1 MLTTPR
7 YRPKEYDSEDG
18 PWEPISGGASA
29 LLGTIGSLMMGF
41 ADFPVEILKA
51 LKVKQPERSE
61 AGGKLKSTKS
71 ADVTHDGK
79 PADRATGQDESV
91 NEEDHPLES
100 PVVSG
105 VNSHDTSGSGAHC
118 GSPAHALN
126 GHTRRSFQ
134 NKRANLDTAD
144 EKTESSARESSQ
156 YENHISLE
164 AALGAGKG
172 VGRIVGAGLKSPMDF
187 TLGLARGFHN
197 APKLYGDESVRTPEK
212 ITGFQSGLKAA
223 GKVWQPVN
231 QVLSCRLTIKG
242 IRLRVL

>member
-1 MLTTPR
+1 MLTTSR

-18 PWEPISGGASA
+18 PWDPISGGASA

-61 AGGKLKSTKS
+61 AGGKLKDTES
-71 ADVTHDGK
+71 ADATYDDK
-79 PADRATGQDESV
+79 PADGTTDQNESV
-91 NEEDHPLES
+91 KEEGRPLES
-100 PVVSG
+100 PAMSG
-105 VNSHDTSGSGAHC
+105 GDSHNSPTSGTHC
-118 GSPAHALN
+118 SSLAHALS
-126 GHTRRSFQ
+126 GHSRRPSQ
-134 NKRANLDTAD
+134 NQRPSSDTST
-144 EKTESSARESSQ
+144 EKTKPPARETSPYGS
-156 YENHISLE
+156 HISLE

-172 VGRIVGAGLKSPMDF
+172 VSRIVGAGLKSPMDF

-223 GKVWQPVN
+223 GKV
-231 QVLSCRLTIKG
+231 C
-242 IRLRVL
+242 